1 METLMRSLL
10 LPALLAMSLAAQ
22 DKPAPVRLAPL
33 RVSPASTVTQEIG
46 ISRIELSFSRP
57 AVKGRKIW
65 GGLVPFGEV
74 WRTGANNATAITFSH
89 AAKVAGKDVP
99 AGSYGLFAI
108 PGEKTWTLI
117 LNKKAKQWG
126 AYDYKKEEDQLRW
139 EVTPQAGV
147 FLEYLEYR
155 VLPVDPGRSQQ
166 PEPFGKFFGLGRLEF
181 PEFSHQGPK
190 LGDQGLLGLDP
201 VPGGQFLE
209 VPTQCFEGRRI
220 RLCPPEPGPD
230 RDGRQEAGEHGKGN
244 EQAHASIIARQTRQA
259 VSNSPCGPRLRS
271 RATGRPPRPWARARP
286 RRPIRRPGGRRH

>member
-1 METLMRSLL
+1 MRSLL

-155 VLPVDPGRSQQ
+155 VLPVDPGNAMVELGWEKLRVSFLVAFDTKGIYWSQLEDTLKKAPDSDWVPWFQ
-166 PEPFGKFFGLGRLEF
+166 AARYCQEQGIEPQKALAWIEKSLKIGENFQNHEIAARISRNAKRLPEALSHLQKAIDLSRGKAPKDYTENLEK
-181 PEFSHQGPK
+181 E
-190 LGDQGLLGLDP
+190 L
-201 VPGGQFLE
+201 
-209 VPTQCFEGRRI
+209 
-220 RLCPPEPGPD
+220 
-230 RDGRQEAGEHGKGN
+230 
-244 EQAHASIIARQTRQA
+244 
-259 VSNSPCGPRLRS
+259 
-271 RATGRPPRPWARARP
+271 ATWKAAN
-286 RRPIRRPGGRRH
+286 

>member
-1 METLMRSLL
+1 MRSLL

-155 VLPVDPGRSQQ
+155 VLPVDPGNAMVELGWEKLRVSFLVAFDTKGIYWSQLEDTLKKAPDSDWVPWFQ
-166 PEPFGKFFGLGRLEF
+166 AARYCQEQGIEPQKALAWIEKSLKIGENFQNHEIAARIYRNAKRLPEALSHLQKAIDLSRGKAPKDYTENLEK
-181 PEFSHQGPK
+181 E
-190 LGDQGLLGLDP
+190 L
-201 VPGGQFLE
+201 
-209 VPTQCFEGRRI
+209 
-220 RLCPPEPGPD
+220 
-230 RDGRQEAGEHGKGN
+230 
-244 EQAHASIIARQTRQA
+244 
-259 VSNSPCGPRLRS
+259 
-271 RATGRPPRPWARARP
+271 ATWKAAN
-286 RRPIRRPGGRRH
+286 

>member
-155 VLPVDPGRSQQ
+155 VLPVDPGNAMVELGWEKLRVSFLVAFDTKGIYWSQLEDTLKKAPDSDWVPWFQ
-166 PEPFGKFFGLGRLEF
+166 AARYCQEQGIEPQKALAWIEKSLKIGENFQNHEIAARIYRNAKRLPEALSHLQKAIDLSRGKAPKDYTENLEK
-181 PEFSHQGPK
+181 E
-190 LGDQGLLGLDP
+190 L
-201 VPGGQFLE
+201 
-209 VPTQCFEGRRI
+209 
-220 RLCPPEPGPD
+220 
-230 RDGRQEAGEHGKGN
+230 
-244 EQAHASIIARQTRQA
+244 
-259 VSNSPCGPRLRS
+259 
-271 RATGRPPRPWARARP
+271 ATWKAAN
-286 RRPIRRPGGRRH
+286 